1 MPKAPPGGR
10 GAKYRP
16 SRGASGRQQESRSR
30 VGKAGRSMSSS
41 RGNKN
46 LQILGDK
53 KKKKKKGERK

>member
-1 MPKAPPGGR
+1 
-10 GAKYRP
+10 
-16 SRGASGRQQESRSR
+16 
-30 VGKAGRSMSSS
+30 MSSS